1 MLRGSQINNM
11 KKLLGI
17 VALAST
23 LISNSFI
30 VTSNILNHSI
40 FQNTD
45 TIAKTII
52 ANAQGGNVEK
62 HCIDKERGY
71 YHSQLTP
78 TGIFV
83 TKEAKIT
90 IQLPENVDNS
100 FSIFIGQWGIYQ
112 NLNNGQ
118 DLAPKEY
125 IITHQSE
132 SLVSNLEGM
141 LYVTN
146 KSENND
152 YQVLIIAERT
162 ITVPT
167 FIAVKQQMKN
177 LLIFKQQPTITIC
190 WNNR

>member
-1 MLRGSQINNM
+1 M

-30 VTSNILNHSI
+30 ATSNILNHSI

-45 TIAKTII
+45 TISKTIV
-52 ANAQGGNVEK
+52 AKAQGNVEK
-62 HCIDKERGY
+62 HCITEGRGY
-71 YHSQLTP
+71 YHSQFTP

-83 TKEAKIT
+83 TKGAKIT

-118 DLAPKEY
+118 DLVPKEY
-125 IITHQSE
+125 VITQQSE

-146 KSENND
+146 KSESND
-152 YQVLIIAERT
+152 YQVLIIAERA

-167 FIAVKQQMKN
+167 FIVDKTTNEEFAN
-177 LLIFKQQPTITIC
+177 F
-190 WNNR
+190 